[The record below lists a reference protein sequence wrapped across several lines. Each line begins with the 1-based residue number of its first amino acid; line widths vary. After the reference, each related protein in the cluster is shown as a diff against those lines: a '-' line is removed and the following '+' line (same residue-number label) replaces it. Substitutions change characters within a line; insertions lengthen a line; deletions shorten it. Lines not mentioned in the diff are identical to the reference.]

1 MSLQPAARRQR
12 AQRRGE
18 LAESLCVLHL
28 RLRGY
33 QILARRYRTP
43 VGEIDIIARR
53 GRLVAAIEV
62 KARNTEREALEAVT
76 PRQRARISRALSH
89 FQAAR
94 PDLADC
100 GWRFDVMWVG
110 SFTSPRNL
118 IPKHMLDAWRP

>member
-1 MSLQPAARRQR
+1 MANRD
-12 AQRRGE
+12 RRGAE
-18 LAESLCVLHL
+18 RRGRRAEFLAVCWL
-28 RLRGY
+28 RLKGY
-33 QILARRYRTP
+33 AILETRARLP

-118 IPKHMLDAWRP
+118 IPKHMLDAWRL